1 MGNRFFV
8 SVPGLTKN
16 VHINRRIGFAA
27 NSPLCWSVA
36 KKFFSIYDEWSTLHF
51 L

>member
-27 NSPLCWSVA
+27 NSPYVEVLR
-36 KKFFSIYDEWSTLHF
+36 KNFFPYMMNEAHF
-51 L
+51 IF